1 MSLNDPHW
9 GRGPAG
15 GESDDSK
22 RPQAADGSRQPED
35 GRDQDENGADRPH
48 RSDRDER
55 ADRDERVRG
64 EDAGGRRG
72 SDRSRNEQRDGGGED
87 DLDRLWREFTDLFRG
102 ESRRGDRRD
111 PNDPLSHLK
120 SRDDFSRDDEPEDRR
135 SDSAGGEP
143 RRDQQFGRSGEEDRR
158 GVYNGR
164 PLFTIKLP
172 GAGGG
177 RAGSGSR
184 KSGMGFGIIGLCIVL
199 GWAASGFYIVPEGQ
213 TGVVTTFGR
222 YSDSTMPGFHWHAP
236 MPIQQVDLVDVSSV
250 RTATIGA
257 GGSDRLREALML
269 TDDENIVDVQF
280 TVQYRIKPGSGAKDF
295 LFNTRAPDMAV
306 TQAAESAMR
315 EVVGRKAMDSVL
327 FESKAEIAEAVK
339 KSMQTMLDRYGTGIE
354 VMSVAILNA
363 QPPQQVQ
370 AAFNDAVKAGQDR
383 ERAINLGEAYMNSVI
398 PKAKGSAAR
407 LKEEAEGYKARV
419 TEVAR
424 GDADRFKSIYSEYKL
439 APQVTRDRLY
449 VDAMRDIYTSV
460 TKVYVDQKSGSSL
473 LYLPLDKLVS
483 QTQAAAAAAAS
494 ASAADPQYGAP
505 ADAGSSSAPS
515 GGEAYSS
522 AGTSNTNG
530 ATYRTEDDPRAM
542 IRSRV
547 R

>member
-184 KSGMGFGIIGLCIVL
+184 KSGMGFGIII
-199 GWAASGFYIVPEGQ
+199 SSM
-213 TGVVTTFGR
+213 TTKYR
-222 YSDSTMPGFHWHAP
+222 DLT
-236 MPIQQVDLVDVSSV
+236 VLVDFGVSLWMYATPVVYPLSMLGEGWMRTLLQINPVTESV
-250 RTATIGA
+250 
-257 GGSDRLREALML
+257 ELM
-269 TDDENIVDVQF
+269 
-280 TVQYRIKPGSGAKDF
+280 
-295 LFNTRAPDMAV
+295 
-306 TQAAESAMR
+306 
-315 EVVGRKAMDSVL
+315 
-327 FESKAEIAEAVK
+327 
-339 KSMQTMLDRYGTGIE
+339 RY
-354 VMSVAILNA
+354 AILGQGTVNWGYYFLSWGVTLVIA
-363 QPPQQVQ
+363 LLGIVV
-370 AAFNDAVKAGQDR
+370 FNKV
-383 ERAINLGEAYMNSVI
+383 ERTFMDTV
-398 PKAKGSAAR
+398 
-407 LKEEAEGYKARV
+407 
-419 TEVAR
+419 
-424 GDADRFKSIYSEYKL
+424 
-439 APQVTRDRLY
+439 
-449 VDAMRDIYTSV
+449 
-460 TKVYVDQKSGSSL
+460 
-473 LYLPLDKLVS
+473 
-483 QTQAAAAAAAS
+483 
-494 ASAADPQYGAP
+494 
-505 ADAGSSSAPS
+505 
-515 GGEAYSS
+515 
-522 AGTSNTNG
+522 
-530 ATYRTEDDPRAM
+530 
-542 IRSRV
+542 
-547 R
+547 